1 MTRRHYKWILRI
13 GSELNSLFLLFFLDI
28 TITFIFAQMLNRVVG
43 GGVLGYGCIQE
54 EIRFVINTELI
65 ASLLFT
71 ARLDDHESLLGIST
85 FRLL

>member
-1 MTRRHYKWILRI
+1 ML
-13 GSELNSLFLLFFLDI
+13 FLDI
-28 TITFIFAQMLNRVVG
+28 TITCICMQMLNRVVG

-71 ARLDDHESLLGIST
+71 ARLDDHESLLGIYIYIY
-85 FRLL
+85 LHI